1 MKNNNAVLALADGTL
16 FRGVSVGF
24 ESVAV
29 GEAVFNTAMTG
40 YQEILTD
47 PSYSRQIVALTAAHI
62 GNTGANAADC
72 ESDRV
77 FAAALVARAVCDIP
91 SNWRAAESLPDFL
104 RRHKTPAVA
113 EIDTRKLTRK
123 LRDGGA
129 QNSLR
134 FGRRRRRRSRPPRAR
149 IRRNQRRDARR
160 RSVARR
166 PRAANGRKAI
176 GAKKAAISIRRRP
189 SAAASS
195 FWIAASSATS
205 CAISPAAAAKPWILD
220 YEAGLE
226 AVLAQKPDG
235 VLLSNGPGDPAPC
248 RSAIDLTRALLARKI
263 PLFGICLG
271 HQLLALA
278 LGARTIK
285 MKFGHHG
292 ANHPVVGLA
301 DGRVWIS
308 SQNHGFAVD
317 ADSLP
322 AAARPTFR
330 SLFDG
335 TLQGIECDGAFFFSR
350 APRSVARAAR
360 SRRLVRSLYCDDG
373 CRAATTLKPR

>member
-129 QNSLR
+129 QNACVLVAGDDAEAVRRAREFEGIKGAMLAAEASRAGPRGEWTQGRLERKKRRFRFAAAQTTPRRR
-134 FGRRRRRRSRPPRAR
+134 FG
-149 IRRNQRRDARR
+149 
-160 RSVARR
+160 
-166 PRAANGRKAI
+166 
-176 GAKKAAISIRRRP
+176 
-189 SAAASS
+189 
-195 FWIAASSATS
+195 IAASSATS
-205 CAISPAAAAKPWILD
+205 CAISPAAVAKP
-220 YEAGLE
+220 
-226 AVLAQKPDG
+226 
-235 VLLSNGPGDPAPC
+235 
-248 RSAIDLTRALLARKI
+248 
-263 PLFGICLG
+263 
-271 HQLLALA
+271 
-278 LGARTIK
+278 
-285 MKFGHHG
+285 
-292 ANHPVVGLA
+292 
-301 DGRVWIS
+301 
-308 SQNHGFAVD
+308 
-317 ADSLP
+317 
-322 AAARPTFR
+322 
-330 SLFDG
+330 
-335 TLQGIECDGAFFFSR
+335 
-350 APRSVARAAR
+350 
-360 SRRLVRSLYCDDG
+360 
-373 CRAATTLKPR
+373 